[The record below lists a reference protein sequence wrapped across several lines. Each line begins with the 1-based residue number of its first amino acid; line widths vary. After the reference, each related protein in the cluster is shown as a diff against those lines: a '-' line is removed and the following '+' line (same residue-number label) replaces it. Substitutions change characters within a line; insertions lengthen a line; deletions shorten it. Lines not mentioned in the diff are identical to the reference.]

1 MSTNS
6 IDYEAD
12 QLARKVSDTAHS
24 TGSSAQRKIGE
35 AANHVSDAAMK
46 ASSQAKHLY
55 GEVSSKARRV
65 VREVD
70 PYVKGKPYAT
80 MGMAAVAGL
89 LFGLIMAGHG
99 PKVIYVEPR
108 D

>member
-12 QLARKVSDTAHS
+12 HLARTVSDTARS
-24 TGSSAQRKIGE
+24 TSSQAQRKIGE
-35 AANHVSDAAMK
+35 AAGAISDAAMK
-46 ASSQAKHLY
+46 ASHQAKDFY
-55 GEVSSKARRV
+55 GEVSGKARQV
-65 VREVD
+65 VRQVD

-80 MGMAAVAGL
+80 MGVVAVTGL
-89 LFGLIMAGHG
+89 LLGLIMAGRG
-99 PKVIYVEPR
+99 PKVIYVEPK

>member
-12 QLARKVSDTAHS
+12 DLARRVSDTARS
-24 TGSSAQRKIGE
+24 TGSQAQHKIGE
-35 AANHVSDAAMK
+35 AAGYVSDAAMR
-46 ASSQAKHLY
+46 ASHQVKDLY
-55 GEVSSKARRV
+55 GEVSGKARKV
-65 VREVD
+65 AQTVD

-80 MGMAAVAGL
+80 MGIVAVAGL
-89 LFGLIMAGHG
+89 LFGLAMAGRG
-99 PKVIYVEPR
+99 PKVIYVEPN

>member
-12 QLARKVSDTAHS
+12 DLARKVGDTARS
-24 TGSSAQRKIGE
+24 TGSQAQRKIGE
-35 AANHVSDAAMK
+35 AANYVSDAALK
-46 ASSQAKHLY
+46 ASHQVKDLY
-55 GEVSSKARRV
+55 GEVSGKARKV
-65 VREVD
+65 AETVD

-80 MGMAAVAGL
+80 MGIVAVAGL
-89 LFGLIMAGHG
+89 LLGLAMAGRG
-99 PKVIYVEPR
+99 PKVIYVEPH

>member
-1 MSTNS
+1 
-6 IDYEAD
+6 
-12 QLARKVSDTAHS
+12 VAH
-24 TGSSAQRKIGE
+24 Q
-35 AANHVSDAAMK
+35 
-46 ASSQAKHLY
+46 
-55 GEVSSKARRV
+55 
-65 VREVD
+65 VD

-89 LFGLIMAGHG
+89 LLGLIMAGHG

>member
-12 QLARKVSDTAHS
+12 HLARKVSDTAQ
-24 TGSSAQRKIGE
+24 TAGSSAQRKIGE
-35 AANHVSDAAMK
+35 AANQISDAAMR
-46 ASSQAKHLY
+46 ASSQAKDLY
-55 GEVSSKARRV
+55 SEVSGKARRV
-65 VREVD
+65 VQQVD

-80 MGMAAVAGL
+80 MGMVAVAGL
-89 LFGLIMAGHG
+89 LLGLLMAGHG
-99 PKVIYVEPR
+99 PKVIYVEPK

>member
-1 MSTNS
+1 MSSNN

-12 QLARKVSDTAHS
+12 NLARKVSDTART

-35 AANHVSDAAMK
+35 AANQISDAAMR
-46 ASSQAKHLY
+46 ASHQAKDLY
-55 GEVSSKARRV
+55 GEVTDKARRV
-65 VREVD
+65 AQQVD

-80 MGMAAVAGL
+80 MGMVAVAGL
-89 LFGLIMAGHG
+89 LLGLLMAGRG
-99 PKVIYVEPR
+99 PKVIYVEPK